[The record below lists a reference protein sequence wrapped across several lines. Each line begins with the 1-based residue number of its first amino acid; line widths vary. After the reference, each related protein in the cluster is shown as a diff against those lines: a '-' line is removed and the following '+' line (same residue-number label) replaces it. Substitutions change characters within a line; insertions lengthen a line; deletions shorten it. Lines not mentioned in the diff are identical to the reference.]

1 MRTERVTKMNTL
13 FRIFL
18 CLGTL
23 CLFAF
28 LSIRKEN
35 EITAF
40 RLQIPELTKEVKVL
54 VEENT
59 RLRFEKEQFES
70 PENLLK
76 IASTP
81 AFSSLHFPIATNVS
95 VFPKGFFL
103 ARNTSEDNNSLDL
116 KAKPKLAYQP

>member
-1 MRTERVTKMNTL
+1 MNIL

-35 EITAF
+35 EITAL
-40 RLQIPELTKEVKVL
+40 RLTIPQLSKEVKVL
-54 VEENT
+54 AEENT
-59 RLRFEKEQFES
+59 RLLFEKERFES

-76 IASTP
+76 IAATP
-81 AFSSLHFPIATNVS
+81 TFSLLHYPVATNVS
-95 VFPKGFFL
+95 IFPKGFLL
-103 ARNTSEDNNSLDL
+103 AKNTARDNNSFELRS
-116 KAKPKLAYQP
+116 KPKLAYQPQ